1 MVPCDIDISA
11 ALAALATRPELPV
24 GQQKVRRE
32 ARSLLAEEE
41 LVEPVYSYQIVP
53 VRKISGELLSLEHG
67 RLRAPGLA
75 DLAFGLVSIAAVVCS
90 LGSALEERVSV
101 LFAARK
107 YSLAVALDAIG
118 TELLY
123 HTDSQVATTV
133 RAEAQCQGLTTSIEM
148 NPGSSG
154 LPLDQQPLVVALAG
168 EGLHGI
174 TVNEQGMLF
183 PVKSL
188 SMVIGL
194 GTNFP
199 SQGAVRRCDSCSSR
213 TRCRIQMH

>member
-1 MVPCDIDISA
+1 MTSVEKDLMMVPCDIDISA

-90 LGSALEERVSV
+90 LSSTTPSVSPTK
-101 LFAARK
+101 LR
-107 YSLAVALDAIG
+107 LRMC
-118 TELLY
+118 E
-123 HTDSQVATTV
+123 
-133 RAEAQCQGLTTSIEM
+133 
-148 NPGSSG
+148 P
-154 LPLDQQPLVVALAG
+154 
-168 EGLHGI
+168 
-174 TVNEQGMLF
+174 
-183 PVKSL
+183 
-188 SMVIGL
+188 
-194 GTNFP
+194 
-199 SQGAVRRCDSCSSR
+199 CSSR
-213 TRCRIQMH
+213 CTSTLPKNMALLAADISQQGLCRVVRDASNRSRWPIVVGIPDLQKEI